1 MFISTFHFDVGIL
14 DIVLNFPGYH
24 RWRFI
29 DVLRNILKIIVSL
42 AWAVILPLFYV
53 HSFKDAP
60 KQIIDVL
67 SFLKKIDG
75 VPALYIMAVAV
86 YLLPNLLAAV
96 LFLFP
101 LLRRWI
107 ENSDWHIIR
116 FLLWWSQ
123 VFLLTWY
130 FLSWIFLHDFCYIL
144 LGVDIA
150 DDSLLWFNLVIDA
163 GKWLDHPNA
172 WDKNTVQYPK
182 SFFLVIVCHM
192 IKPSMKPRAW
202 SS

>member
-1 MFISTFHFDVGIL
+1 M
-14 DIVLNFPGYH
+14 
-24 RWRFI
+24 
-29 DVLRNILKIIVSL
+29 LRNILKIIVSL

-123 VFLLTWY
+123 VFLLT
-130 FLSWIFLHDFCYIL
+130 
-144 LGVDIA
+144 
-150 DDSLLWFNLVIDA
+150 
-163 GKWLDHPNA
+163 
-172 WDKNTVQYPK
+172 
-182 SFFLVIVCHM
+182 
-192 IKPSMKPRAW
+192 
-202 SS
+202 